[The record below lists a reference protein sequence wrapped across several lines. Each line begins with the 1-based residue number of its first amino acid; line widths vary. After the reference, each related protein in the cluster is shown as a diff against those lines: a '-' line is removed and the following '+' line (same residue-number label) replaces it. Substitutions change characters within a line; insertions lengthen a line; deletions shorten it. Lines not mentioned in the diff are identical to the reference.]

1 MSATTP
7 IDAVRPADPYPYHAR
22 LVAERPFAHDGRA
35 VESGQQIL
43 VLLAAANRDPAVN
56 PDPHE
61 LSPGRVNP
69 MIFTFGASSHRC
81 PGEAPASTLA
91 AAIVTELR
99 TAGLSS
105 TDTPTYRPLAN
116 ARIPHL

>member
-7 IDAVRPADPYPYHAR
+7 IDAVRPADPYPYYAR
-22 LVAERPFAHDGRA
+22 LVAERPFVHDGRA

-56 PDPHE
+56 PDPLG

-81 PGEAPASTLA
+81 PGEALDSTLA